1 MPTFLYR
8 VARSDGTTLDG
19 QIESESE
26 GVARAQLEG
35 QGLLVFQLR
44 RKGDWSSRSSASTR
58 SQGKIPI
65 QDFLIY
71 NQELLAL
78 IKAGLPIL
86 RVCDLLIERTRHAGF
101 RAALELV
108 RQDIRGGASASDAF
122 SRHPTHFPELYI
134 ASIRAGEQAGNLPEV
149 LQRYIQH
156 LKLMVGL
163 RQKIIKATAYPAVLL
178 VLTVLIMV
186 FLLLFVV
193 PVFIEIYEG
202 RRDLPF
208 ATQVLI
214 TVVGTI
220 QNYLLPASLTLV
232 GLALAFWIWNK
243 TQVGREITDRVL
255 LRVPLLGELLQK
267 HHTIQFSRTLA
278 TVLGGGTP
286 MVEALR
292 IARGSLSNRFLSAG
306 VAQTISLIRDGA
318 ALAPSLEKHRVVPR
332 LALEMLAV
340 GEETGSLEMMLRE
353 VGEFYE
359 GEMNFRLEQLTT
371 VVEIGLIV
379 LLGILIG
386 TVVIVMYLPIF
397 QMGEVI

>member
-44 RKGDWSSRSSASTR
+44 RKGDWSSRSSPSTR

-86 RVCDLLIERTRHAGF
+86 RVCDLLIERTRNAGF

-122 SRHPTHFPELYI
+122 SRHPTYFPELYI

-149 LQRYIQH
+149 LQRYISH

-163 RQKIIKATAYPAVLL
+163 RQRIIKATAYPAVLL

-292 IARGSLSNRFLSAG
+292 IARGSLSNRFLSTG
-306 VAQTISLIRDGA
+306 VDQTVSLIRDGA
-318 ALAPSLEKHRVVPR
+318 ALTPSLEKHRVVPR

-371 VVEIGLIV
+371 VIEIGLIL

-397 QMGEVI
+397 QMGEVV

>member
-19 QIESESE
+19 QIESDSE
-26 GVARAQLEG
+26 GVAQAQLEG

-44 RKGDWSSRSSASTR
+44 RKGDWSSLSSPSRRSK
-58 SQGKIPI
+58 GKISLEE
-65 QDFLIY
+65 FLIY

-86 RVCDLLIERTRHAGF
+86 RVCDLLIERTRNAGF

-108 RQDIRGGASASDAF
+108 RQDIRGGVSASDAF
-122 SRHPTHFPELYI
+122 SHHPTYFPELYI

-149 LQRYIQH
+149 LQRYISH

-163 RQKIIKATAYPAVLL
+163 RQKITKATAYPAVLL
-178 VLTVLIMV
+178 LLSMFIMA

-202 RRDLPF
+202 RELPF

-214 TVVGTI
+214 TVVEML
-220 QNYLLPASLTLV
+220 QAYMFPASLTLG
-232 GLALAFWIWNK
+232 GLAIAFWIWNK
-243 TQVGREITDRVL
+243 TPIGREITDRVM
-255 LRVPLLGELLQK
+255 LRVPWLGELLLK

-278 TVLGGGTP
+278 TVLSGGTP
-286 MVEALR
+286 LVEALR
-292 IARGSLSNRFLSAG
+292 IARGSLTNRFLAAG
-306 VAQTISLIRDGA
+306 VTKTVNQVREGA
-318 ALAPSLEKHRVVPR
+318 ALAPSLEQHRVVPR

-359 GEMNFRLEQLTT
+359 GEMEFRLGQLTT
-371 VVEIGLIV
+371 GIEMALIL
-379 LLGILIG
+379 LLGVVIG
-386 TVVIVMYLPIF
+386 TVVVVMYLPIF
-397 QMGEVI
+397 QMAEVV